1 MRYFKGNEELYPG
14 PPAIKKKEETL
25 WNGRHCIQQ
34 LGPYNIFSITSWVGA
49 DVECGAL
56 LTLSFAIMPLYFTSG
71 AFLRKMQSE
80 HKAHVEVTLPEGH
93 MFLTDPAL
101 TNTEL
106 L

>member
-1 MRYFKGNEELYPG
+1 
-14 PPAIKKKEETL
+14 
-25 WNGRHCIQQ
+25 
-34 LGPYNIFSITSWVGA
+34 
-49 DVECGAL
+49 
-56 LTLSFAIMPLYFTSG
+56 MPLYFTSG

-80 HKAHVEVTLPEGH
+80 HKAHVEATLSEGH